1 MEYEFYEDFF
11 LGVIYY
17 NVGYKHPKIIF
28 EGVDYRIDFKAAG
41 RTSWRCSYYYRTKC
55 RAKLSTSG
63 HVVRLFGE
71 HNHQHRPDLYQI
83 DTAKP
88 QRVTVI
94 RENRVNRLRW
104 VQPPAEV
111 MPNPENIISCIDPA
125 SLDPTAF

>member
-1 MEYEFYEDFF
+1 M
-11 LGVIYY
+11 
-17 NVGYKHPKIIF
+17 
-28 EGVDYRIDFKAAG
+28 
-41 RTSWRCSYYYRTKC
+41 
-55 RAKLSTSG
+55 
-63 HVVRLFGE
+63 VRLFGE

-125 SLDPTAF
+125 SLDPTAY